1 MPLLQWQLQE
11 QGMPGG
17 HDAPTVVVTCAVLPI
32 RKAFF
37 INSIG
42 GINGG
47 AGGKSSTVRESVIG
61 LEW

>member
-1 MPLLQWQLQE
+1 
-11 QGMPGG
+11 MPGG
-17 HDAPTVVVTCAVLPI
+17 HDAPTVVVTTAFDPI

-37 INSIG
+37 ISSMG
-42 GINGG
+42 GTSGG